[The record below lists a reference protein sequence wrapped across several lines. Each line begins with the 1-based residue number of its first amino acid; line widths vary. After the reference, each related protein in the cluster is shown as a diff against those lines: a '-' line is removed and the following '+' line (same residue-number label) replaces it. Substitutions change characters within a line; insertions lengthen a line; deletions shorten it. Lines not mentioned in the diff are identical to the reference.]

1 MELVMWR
8 YVLLRVVYAVG
19 TVWVA
24 FTLAF
29 VVLWVV
35 PGDPVQIQL
44 SRSGADNVELSPD
57 QLRALRADLGLD
69 KPVLVQYADYGL
81 DLLRGD
87 PGFSIRS
94 NENVGS
100 VVGAALPATLE
111 LAGVAL
117 AFGLPAGILL
127 AVLATLVRRRWVAGL
142 LKTTPVVGI
151 SIPTFLIGLVLVHFV
166 AFEWRLL
173 PGIGGR
179 GPAAVVLPAITLA
192 VPVAAVVGQI
202 LGRSL
207 AATAR
212 QPFVRTLRA
221 KGLGEGRIMFG
232 HLLRNAGL
240 PALTMTGMLIGGLVS
255 GSVVVETVFS
265 RHGMGKLIAD
275 AIVDKDTPVVLAV
288 TVLGSTLIVT
298 VNLVI
303 DLLYQYLDPR
313 IRWSGSSI
321 RSRAAMRGD
330 YALT

>member
-1 MELVMWR
+1 MWR

>member
-1 MELVMWR
+1 MARFVLVR
-8 YVLLRVVYAVG
+8 LLHALI
-19 TVWVA
+19 TIWIA

-29 VVLWVV
+29 VVLRVV

-44 SRSGADNVELSPD
+44 SRSGADNVELAPEK
-57 QLRALRADLGLD
+57 LAALRADLGLD
-69 KPVLVQYADYGL
+69 KPVLVQYADYALG
-81 DLLRGD
+81 LLRGD

-100 VVGAALPATLE
+100 VLAAALPATLE

-117 AFGLPAGILL
+117 AIGLPIGVLL
-127 AVLATLVRRRWVAGL
+127 AVLATLLNRRWIGGL
-142 LKTTPVVGI
+142 LKTTPVVCI
-151 SIPTFLIGLVLVHFV
+151 SIPTFLIGLLLIHFV

-179 GPAAVVLPAITLA
+179 GPAAVVLPALTLA

-207 AATAR
+207 DATVR

-221 KGLGEGRIMFG
+221 KGIGEGGIMFG

-240 PALTMTGMLIGGLVS
+240 PALTMTGLLIGSLVS

-275 AIVDKDTPVVLAV
+275 AIIDKDTPVVLAI
-288 TVLGSTLIVT
+288 TVLGSALIVT

-303 DLLYQYLDPR
+303 DLLYYYLDPR
-313 IRWSGSSI
+313 IRSGGGAI
-321 RSRAAMRGD
+321 RKRATLRGD

>member
-1 MELVMWR
+1 MAR
-8 YVLLRVVYAVG
+8 FVLLRALNALI
-19 TVWVA
+19 TIWIA

-29 VVLWVV
+29 VVLRVV

-44 SRSGADNVELSPD
+44 SRSGADNAELAPEK
-57 QLRALRADLGLD
+57 LAALRADLGLD
-69 KPVLVQYADYGL
+69 EPVLVQYAEYALG
-81 DLLRGD
+81 LLRGD

-94 NENVGS
+94 HENVGS
-100 VVGAALPATLE
+100 VVAAALPATLE

-117 AFGLPAGILL
+117 ALGLPVGVLL
-127 AVLATLVRRRWVAGL
+127 AVLATLIRGRWVGGL
-142 LKTTPVVGI
+142 LKSTPLVGV
-151 SIPTFLIGLVLVHFV
+151 SIPTFLIGLLLVHFV

-179 GPAAVVLPAITLA
+179 GPAAVVLPAVTLA
-192 VPVAAVVGQI
+192 VPVATVVGQV

-207 AATAR
+207 DATAR

-221 KGLGEGRIMFG
+221 KGIGEGRIMFG

-275 AIVDKDTPVVLAV
+275 AIIDKDTPVVLAV
-288 TVLGSTLIVT
+288 TVLGSALIVT
-298 VNLVI
+298 VNLVV
-303 DLLYQYLDPR
+303 DLLYHYLDPR
-313 IRWSGSSI
+313 MRLSGGAT
-321 RSRAAMRGD
+321 RTRATLRGD

>member
-1 MELVMWR
+1 MGR
-8 YVLLRVVYAVG
+8 FVLSRVAHAAV
-19 TVWVA
+19 TIWIA

-29 VVLWVV
+29 IVLRVV

-44 SRSGADNVELSPD
+44 SRSGADNVVLDPE
-57 QLRALRADLGLD
+57 QVRALRADLGLD
-69 KPVLVQYADYGL
+69 ESVFAQYRDYAFGL
-81 DLLRGD
+81 LHGD

-94 NENVGS
+94 NENVGT
-100 VVGAALPATLE
+100 VVAEALPATLE

-117 AFGLPAGILL
+117 AIGLPVGVLL
-127 AVLATLVRRRWVAGL
+127 AVLATLVRQRWIGGFLRTA
-142 LKTTPVVGI
+142 PVVGI
-151 SIPTFLIGLVLVHFV
+151 SIPTFLIGLLLIHFV

-179 GPAAVVLPAITLA
+179 GPGAVVLPAVTLA

-207 AATAR
+207 EATSR

-221 KGLGEGRIMFG
+221 KGIGEGRIMFG

-240 PALTMTGMLIGGLVS
+240 PALTMTGMLIGSLVS

-288 TVLGSTLIVT
+288 TVLGSALIVT

-313 IRWSGSSI
+313 IRASGGAI
-321 RSRAAMRGD
+321 RSRATMRGD

>member
-1 MELVMWR
+1 MWR
-8 YVLLRVVYAVG
+8 FVLLRVVYAIV

-29 VVLWVV
+29 VVLRVV

-81 DLLRGD
+81 GLLRGD

-117 AFGLPAGILL
+117 VFGLPAGILL
-127 AVLATLVRRRWVAGL
+127 AVLASLVRRRWVAGL

-151 SIPTFLIGLVLVHFV
+151 SIPTFLIGLLLVHFV

-179 GPAAVVLPAITLA
+179 GPAAVVLPAVTLA

-313 IRWSGSSI
+313 IRWSGGAI

>member
-1 MELVMWR
+1 MGRFVAQ
-8 YVLLRVVYAVG
+8 RVVHAIV
-19 TVWVA
+19 TIWVT

-29 VVLWVV
+29 VVLRVV

-44 SRSGADNVELSPD
+44 SRSGADNVELRPE

-81 DLLRGD
+81 GLLRGD
-87 PGFSIRS
+87 PGFSFRS
-94 NENVGS
+94 KENVGA
-100 VVGAALPATLE
+100 VIAAALPATLE

-117 AFGLPAGILL
+117 ALGLPAGILL
-127 AVLATLVRRRWVAGL
+127 AVVATLLRRRWIGRL

-151 SIPTFLIGLVLVHFV
+151 SIPTFLIGLLLLHFV

-179 GPAAVVLPAITLA
+179 GPSAVVLPAVTLA

-207 AATAR
+207 EATVR

-265 RHGMGKLIAD
+265 RHGMGKLVAD

-298 VNLVI
+298 VNLVV
-303 DLLYQYLDPR
+303 DLCYQYLDPR
-313 IRWSGSSI
+313 IRFSGGAI
-321 RSRAAMRGD
+321 RSRAALRGD